1 MKLNQKAVNLGKT
14 RSCIREIFEYATLRK
29 QQIGEENVFDFSLGN
44 PSIPAPE
51 CVKDTLLNLVE
62 NENSVLLHGYTS
74 AVGDKTLREK
84 IACNVNERFDYKA
97 SADLIYITCGAAAGL
112 TSTLGAVVNEGDEVI
127 VFAPFFPEYKVFVE
141 GVGGVMKIV
150 ESDEPDFKLP
160 LEKLKTQINEKT
172 KAVILNSPNNPTG
185 AVYTEDEI
193 VKLAEILNSCE
204 NPPILIS
211 DEPYRELCYDKKVPF
226 IPNFYK
232 NTVVCYSYSKSL
244 SLPGERIGYLM
255 VSNECEDKENVY
267 FAICGSA
274 REKGYV
280 CAPSL
285 FQHLLSKTLN
295 AKSDVSLY
303 KQNRDILCNGLKEI
317 GYEFSSPDGAF
328 YLFVKALEK
337 DAKAF
342 CERAKTHELL
352 LVPSDDFGVKGW
364 VRISYCVKKKTIENS
379 LGAFKALYDEYKE

>member
-172 KAVILNSPNNPTG
+172 KA
-185 AVYTEDEI
+185 Y
-193 VKLAEILNSCE
+193 
-204 NPPILIS
+204 
-211 DEPYRELCYDKKVPF
+211 
-226 IPNFYK
+226 
-232 NTVVCYSYSKSL
+232 L
-244 SLPGERIGYLM
+244 S
-255 VSNECEDKENVY
+255 
-267 FAICGSA
+267 
-274 REKGYV
+274 
-280 CAPSL
+280 
-285 FQHLLSKTLN
+285 
-295 AKSDVSLY
+295 
-303 KQNRDILCNGLKEI
+303 
-317 GYEFSSPDGAF
+317 
-328 YLFVKALEK
+328 
-337 DAKAF
+337 
-342 CERAKTHELL
+342 
-352 LVPSDDFGVKGW
+352 
-364 VRISYCVKKKTIENS
+364 
-379 LGAFKALYDEYKE
+379 